1 MFRILCKEEKFKSEV
16 LGYSGCSSHPHN
28 TYIQLLAETGAIGF
42 FLFSLCFLHIIFK
55 LFKHFYIKLF
65 FRKNYLNNYKILINT
80 TSLIVFWPLATSGNL
95 FNNWML
101 IVYAIPI
108 AFYVHE
114 NFEYKN
120 YTT

>member
-1 MFRILCKEEKFKSEV
+1 MSLLFLHQHTAHYKSAINMFRDQPIIGQGPRMFRILCKEEKFKSEV

-65 FRKNYLNNYKILINT
+65 FRKK
-80 TSLIVFWPLATSGNL
+80 L
-95 FNNWML
+95 F
-101 IVYAIPI
+101 
-108 AFYVHE
+108 
-114 NFEYKN
+114 K
-120 YTT
+120 